1 MLINYLAIEIIAR
14 ITENVCYNIWIAFSL
29 LCAPHS
35 RQKKSKRHMGHI
47 AHLTSQ
53 FKSINTFAKS
63 YDFIIT
69 LIWRRN
75 THHFLFDDWQVLI
88 SKPFHFTQGC
98 VVPSLVDI
106 GQMILKK
113 KILNSRE
120 MYFCYSLIISLGKR
134 RYPLFVQTLFLH
146 PGMLCTC
153 TKLSWFGPV
162 SRDISSLYFCS
173 FVIISLEKGQLKSP
187 SPKNALCQVFVE
199 IGPGEEDEYA
209 KSF

>member
-98 VVPSLVDI
+98 VVPSLVEI
-106 GQMILKK
+106 GQMILEKK
-113 KILNSRE
+113 NFK
-120 MYFCYSLIISLGKR
+120 LGKCIFAISQ
-134 RYPLFVQTLFLH
+134 LF
-146 PGMLCTC
+146 P
-153 TKLSWFGPV
+153 
-162 SRDISSLYFCS
+162 
-173 FVIISLEKGQLKSP
+173 LEKGVTLYLCKLYSLHARMLCNVP
-187 SPKNALCQVFVE
+187 SLVELAQSLLIFRHCIFAL
-199 IGPGEEDEYA
+199 
-209 KSF
+209 S

>member
-14 ITENVCYNIWIAFSL
+14 ITENVCYNIWIALSL
-29 LCAPHS
+29 LCAPHP

-120 MYFCYSLIISLGKR
+120 MYFCYFLIISLGKR
-134 RYPLFVQTLFLH
+134 RYPLFVQTFFFTQGYMYQVKLIWPSLSRYFVTVFLLFSNYL
-146 PGMLCTC
+146 PWKRAT
-153 TKLSWFGPV
+153 
-162 SRDISSLYFCS
+162 
-173 FVIISLEKGQLKSP
+173 
-187 SPKNALCQVFVE
+187 
-199 IGPGEEDEYA
+199 
-209 KSF
+209 